1 MPVSIRRGRTSDA
14 AVLGDIC
21 YRAFKAI
28 AEEHNFP
35 ADVPSPEVA
44 AGLLG
49 TLIEHDRI
57 YDVVAEV
64 DGRIAGSNFLDERNP
79 IGGVGP
85 ITIDP
90 ARQND
95 GVGRELMRAVL
106 ERSAARG
113 FVGVRLV
120 QAAYHR
126 RSFALYLKLG
136 FEAREL
142 LVCLQGPAAPTALPD
157 CTVRAATKDDLP
169 ACNQLCARVHG
180 HDRGGELADAITQGV
195 ARVVQRAGRVT
206 GYATPIAYFG
216 HAVAETNDD
225 LKALIGAAESIPGP
239 GVLVPAR
246 NGDMI
251 RWCLGRGL
259 RITQMM
265 TLMTM
270 GLYNEPQG
278 AWLPSVI
285 Y

>member
-1 MPVSIRRGRTSDA
+1 V
-14 AVLGDIC
+14 GDIC
-21 YRAFKAI
+21 YRAFRTI

-35 ADVPSPEVA
+35 ADVPNPEVA

-49 TLIEHDRI
+49 TLIAHDKI
-57 YDVVAEV
+57 FDVVADL

-106 ERSAARG
+106 ERSAERG

-136 FEAREL
+136 FDAREL
-142 LVCLQGPAAPTALPD
+142 LICLQGTAAPTTLPGF
-157 CTVRAATKDDLP
+157 TVRAATASDLS
-169 ACNQLCARVHG
+169 ACNRLCARVHG
-180 HDRGGELADAITQGV
+180 HDRGGELADAIAQSA
-195 ARVVQRAGRVT
+195 ARVVERAGRIT

-216 HAVAETNDD
+216 HAVAETNDE
-225 LKALIGAAESIPGP
+225 LKALIGGAESIPGP

-246 NGDMI
+246 NGDVI
-251 RWCLGRGL
+251 RWCLDRGL

-278 AWLPSVI
+278 PWLPSVI

>member
-1 MPVSIRRGRTSDA
+1 MPASIRRGRISDA
-14 AVLGDIC
+14 ATLGDIC
-21 YRAFKAI
+21 YRAFKTI

-35 ADVPSPEVA
+35 ADVPNPDVA

-49 TLIEHDRI
+49 TLIAHEQI
-57 YDVVAEV
+57 FDVVADV

-79 IGGVGP
+79 ISGVGP
-85 ITIDP
+85 VTVDP

-95 GVGRELMRAVL
+95 GVGHDLMRAVL
-106 ERSAARG
+106 ERSAARR
-113 FVGVRLV
+113 FVGIRLV

-142 LVCLQGPAAPTALPD
+142 LVCLQGSPAPAALPGF
-157 CTVRAATKDDLP
+157 TVRAATADDLS
-169 ACNQLCARVHG
+169 ACNRLCVRVHG
-180 HDRGGELADAITQGV
+180 HDRGGELSDAITQGA
-195 ARVVQRAGRVT
+195 ARVVERGGRIT

-225 LKALIGAAESIPGP
+225 LKALIGRADSIPGP
-239 GVLVPAR
+239 GMLVPAR
-246 NGDMI
+246 NGDVI
-251 RWCLGRGL
+251 RWCLDRGL
-259 RITQMM
+259 RVTQMM

-278 AWLPSVI
+278 SWLPSVI

>member
-1 MPVSIRRGRTSDA
+1 MSVSIRRGRPSDA
-14 AVLGDIC
+14 DALGDIC

-35 ADVPSPEVA
+35 PDVPSPEVA

-49 TLIEHDRI
+49 TLIAHQGI
-57 YDVVAEV
+57 YDVVGEV
-64 DGRIAGSNFLDERNP
+64 DGRFAGSNFLDERNP
-79 IGGVGP
+79 ISGVGP

-95 GVGRELMRAVL
+95 GVGHDLMSAVM

-113 FVGVRLV
+113 FVGARLV
-120 QAAYHR
+120 QAAYHG

-142 LVCLQGPAAPTALPD
+142 LVCLQGTATPTAFPG
-157 CTVRAATKDDLP
+157 CTVRPATEQDLP
-169 ACNQLCARVHG
+169 TCNRLCSRVHG
-180 HDRGGELADAITQGV
+180 HDRGGELADTIAQGV
-195 ARVVQRAGRVT
+195 ARVVERGGRIT

-225 LKALIGAAESIPGP
+225 LKALIGGAESILGP

-246 NGDMI
+246 NGDVI